1 MEKILKF
8 LLVSFIIE
16 TCVLLV
22 IATIGETYDI
32 PTDGDLGQ
40 VFKAII
46 VADVLTAAIGIIL
59 LVIWLLTNKKDIL

>member
-1 MEKILKF
+1 MEKVLKF

-46 VADVLTAAIGIIL
+46 VVDILTAAIGIVL
-59 LVIWLLTNKKDIL
+59 LVIWLLNNKNNIL